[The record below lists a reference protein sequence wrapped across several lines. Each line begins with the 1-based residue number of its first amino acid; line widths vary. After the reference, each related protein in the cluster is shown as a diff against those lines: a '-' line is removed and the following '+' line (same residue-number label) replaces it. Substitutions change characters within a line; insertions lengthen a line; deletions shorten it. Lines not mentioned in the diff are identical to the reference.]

1 MMSLG
6 GRFQALLAEL
16 SVEHEGELATL
27 RMENWWLRQSLY
39 GMPPNSAAPPPLSPL
54 QPVAAVTAGASVAH
68 WERLAQGIAIRAEA
82 QEHLM
87 RAARQQRTLGF
98 EGGAQTLED
107 AQQCLS
113 AYGGAGIACRAHDM
127 VSACPADMRHFSAFF
142 RSAASAIRSE
152 LILRCACEQRSTSFD
167 AVRKSLE
174 RACGRRLEEPKLK
187 SQLFHAYEQT
197 FPGMRNRQKNH
208 DRGRKQ
214 KGHRNNASPM

>member
-1 MMSLG
+1 MV
-6 GRFQALLAEL
+6 LLRTR
-16 SVEHEGELATL
+16 AT
-27 RMENWWLRQSLY
+27 
-39 GMPPNSAAPPPLSPL
+39 SAC
-54 QPVAAVTAGASVAH
+54 
-68 WERLAQGIAIRAEA
+68 R
-82 QEHLM
+82 
-87 RAARQQRTLGF
+87 
-98 EGGAQTLED
+98 
-107 AQQCLS
+107 
-113 AYGGAGIACRAHDM
+113 IACRAHDM

-208 DRGRKQ
+208 DRGRKK
-214 KGHRNNASPM
+214 KGHRSNASPM